1 MNISV
6 SGCLVYSYASGFGH
20 ICLSAPLFSSY
31 LCSSILTETHS
42 YVTSK
47 DGMKLDGL
55 KKKYILYKETRRDG
69 IQWAVRRR
77 RIRRIRWTDGAPSV
91 REDAIHCAF
100 LRRWCAKQHQ
110 STNLGPSSLIMIII
124 KKNAERSLHFPL
136 ASHPQRVLQQS
147 SVRERRGSTFR
158 TNPRSWSFCGSP
170 HTAHVLWDHV
180 AALGALER
188 LRKFWEI
195 LEGAEDPVT
204 QRRRTSTAQQG
215 TKHGATAAGFKN
227 NRYEFIPI
235 VFKSQSHCKEAH
247 LNFPGLCTFT
257 LIELTA
263 CSGRTFPHHIWND
276 TPVKTHRRRS

>member
-1 MNISV
+1 MNWRRSV
-6 SGCLVYSYASGFGH
+6 CPWGCNPLRFPQEVVCKA
-20 ICLSAPLFSSY
+20 AP
-31 LCSSILTETHS
+31 
-42 YVTSK
+42 V
-47 DGMKLDGL
+47 
-55 KKKYILYKETRRDG
+55 
-69 IQWAVRRR
+69 
-77 RIRRIRWTDGAPSV
+77 
-91 REDAIHCAF
+91 
-100 LRRWCAKQHQ
+100 HQ
-110 STNLGPSSLIMIII
+110 SWSIQFNHDNN

-158 TNPRSWSFCGSP
+158 TNPRSWSFCWSP

-276 TPVKTHRRRS
+276 TPVRHTVGDRNSSIQPLARYLSKV